1 MNQRSIDAPE
11 QVRKFVLKEKP
22 SQDPDATDQAGHAL
36 VAMLQRAAN
45 LSNDNCDRAMTLAHK
60 SSMQLRA
67 AEDRINQLQ
76 AELEHFRK
84 RAVRAEGW
92 LQVVQKEIEEK
103 LIAPMAATR
112 IGQTPVHQF
121 AAHNLP

>member
-1 MNQRSIDAPE
+1 MNQRSTNTPE
-11 QVRKFVLKEKP
+11 QVLKFAPKEKP
-22 SQDPDATDQAGHAL
+22 RDDRDATDQAGHAL
-36 VAMLQRAAN
+36 VAMLQQAAN

-60 SSMQLRA
+60 LSMQLRA

-76 AELEHFRK
+76 AEVEHFQS

-112 IGQTPVHQF
+112 LEQTSLH
-121 AAHNLP
+121 